1 MPKNIVTIDLQRP
14 HTGIPWGFVICGGRD
29 QGLTLKIGNVKRM
42 TPASRAGLCKMDYL
56 ISINGRP
63 VFNMTHDECCRDI
76 KQSGQVLRLECERGD
91 HIVPS
96 FEELF
101 PGLRGDS
108 SCDGTSRKKHIG
120 VDYYQDAMN
129 NHGLGHLR
137 QPDNF
142 TTVGNKLSIEI
153 NQYNCP
159 INAYSD
165 NSIEEMRE
173 QKERGGMYNVGMF
186 ERIPQELKDSRKF
199 DPSKSNAIQV
209 IQLEEGGNQN
219 QRFDGR
225 ST

>member
-1 MPKNIVTIDLQRP
+1 
-14 HTGIPWGFVICGGRD
+14 
-29 QGLTLKIGNVKRM
+29 
-42 TPASRAGLCKMDYL
+42 MDYL
-56 ISINGRP
+56 ISVNGRS
-63 VFNMTHDECCRDI
+63 VFNMTHDECCREI
-76 KQSGQVLRLECERGD
+76 KQSGQALRLECERGD

-96 FEELF
+96 FEEIL
-101 PGLRGDS
+101 GLRGENG
-108 SCDGTSRKKHIG
+108 CDGTNRKLKIG

-129 NHGLGHLR
+129 NHGLGHLP

-142 TTVGNKLSIEI
+142 TTVGNKLNIEI

-173 QKERGGMYNVGMF
+173 QKEKGGMDNLAMF
-186 ERIPQELKDSRKF
+186 ERIPQEVKDSRKF

-209 IQLEEGGNQN
+209 IQLEEKGFANNQMA
-219 QRFDGR
+219 GR